1 MMTLQQLYRK
11 AIEMGISADP
21 RGKDGA
27 ERVLAE
33 NKKTFEA
40 MPEKEKQYYD
50 QERLLNPYTDTRIL
64 NGNPDVE
71 IKKIFA
77 GIDIDDGE
85 LIIAKQREDIDAALS
100 HHPEGIALAGLDD
113 VMQMQADVLH
123 QYGVPITIAEKLL
136 YKRISE
142 VTRSLSPGNLY
153 RVQEIAQLL
162 DMPFLC
168 THTVTDNMAYDFAKN
183 LIDEKKPYRVGDLMD
198 LLMDIPE
205 YRQSTKMGFGPR
217 IFAGSKEHRAGVIA
231 VTEFTG
237 GTEGSADIYEKMA
250 AAGVGTILAMHQSDK
265 HKENAEAANINVVIA
280 GHMSSDSLGMNQLL
294 DQLEKQGVEI
304 IPCGGLIRVSRN

>member
-100 HHPEGIALAGLDD
+100 HH
-113 VMQMQADVLH
+113 
-123 QYGVPITIAEKLL
+123 
-136 YKRISE
+136 
-142 VTRSLSPGNLY
+142 
-153 RVQEIAQLL
+153 
-162 DMPFLC
+162 
-168 THTVTDNMAYDFAKN
+168 
-183 LIDEKKPYRVGDLMD
+183 
-198 LLMDIPE
+198 
-205 YRQSTKMGFGPR
+205 
-217 IFAGSKEHRAGVIA
+217 
-231 VTEFTG
+231 
-237 GTEGSADIYEKMA
+237 
-250 AAGVGTILAMHQSDK
+250 
-265 HKENAEAANINVVIA
+265 
-280 GHMSSDSLGMNQLL
+280 
-294 DQLEKQGVEI
+294 
-304 IPCGGLIRVSRN
+304 